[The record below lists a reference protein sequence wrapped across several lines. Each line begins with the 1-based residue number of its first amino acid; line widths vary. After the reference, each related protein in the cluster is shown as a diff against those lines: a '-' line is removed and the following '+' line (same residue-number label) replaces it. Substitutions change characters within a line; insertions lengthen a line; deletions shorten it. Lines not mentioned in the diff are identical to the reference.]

1 MITGESR
8 TSPRRVSIFDSTLRD
23 GEQAPRN
30 SMNPQEKLRMALRLE
45 ALGVDTIEA
54 GFPASSPSEA
64 EATRLISQNLTRARF
79 TTFCRAVRGDIEA
92 AVHAGGTH
100 NHEVQVLATSSDLH
114 LERKRRISRSAS
126 VEEIVDSVTLARKL
140 GVEHVS
146 VGLEDASRGAD
157 DLLCAQ
163 VDASVTAGATCIVV
177 ADTSGCM
184 TSDEYGD
191 LMARVRTWIPAGVS
205 LFTHCHD
212 DFGLALANTL
222 AGLRS
227 GADGAQVTLGG
238 IGERA
243 GNAALEQLVALL
255 SYKSEQLGLCADID
269 TVSMYDAYTELRE
282 IIKLELPRNK
292 PIFGAYAFG
301 SAAGIHQQGLLRD
314 PATYEYVEPK
324 KFGRER
330 SLIIARHSGR
340 SVLRHLLDE
349 LGAHLSEHMVDELY
363 RRHIL
368 DRPGGDCEDISDL
381 RKRLVAEL
389 ASVPTTHQTN
399 CVI

>member
-1 MITGESR
+1 MTENA
-8 TSPRRVSIFDSTLRD
+8 TPRRVSVFDSTLRD

-30 SMNPQEKLRMALRLE
+30 SMSPQDKLRLALRLE
-45 ALGVDTIEA
+45 ALGVDTIET

-64 EATRLISQNLTRARF
+64 EATRLISEGLTKARF
-79 TTFCRAVRGDIEA
+79 TTFCRAVPADIET
-92 AVHAGGTH
+92 AVRAGGTRR
-100 NHEVQVLATSSDLH
+100 HEVQILATSSDLH
-114 LERKRRISRSAS
+114 LERKRRISRTES
-126 VEEIVDSVTLARKL
+126 VREIAESVGHARGL
-140 GVEHVS
+140 GIDHVS

-157 DLLCAQ
+157 DLLRAQ
-163 VDASVTAGATCIVV
+163 VETAVDSGANCIVV

-184 TSDEYGD
+184 TSAEYGD
-191 LMARVRTWIPAGVS
+191 LMARVRTWIPAHVA

-212 DFGLALANTL
+212 DFGLALANTV
-222 AGLRS
+222 AGLQA

-255 SYKSEQLGLCADID
+255 SYKAEQLGLYTEID
-269 TVSMYDAYTELRE
+269 AAKMFDAYTELRSV
-282 IIKLELPRNK
+282 IDLELPRNK

-324 KFGRER
+324 RFGRER

-340 SVLRHLLDE
+340 AVLRHVLDD
-349 LGAHLSEHMVDELY
+349 LGVKVDSGRLDTLY

-368 DRPGGDCEDISDL
+368 ERPGGDCEDISEL
-381 RKRLVAEL
+381 RARLAAEL
-389 ASVPTTHQTN
+389 NRAAPARLTT
-399 CVI
+399 CVA

>member
-1 MITGESR
+1 MQNERNAPT
-8 TSPRRVSIFDSTLRD
+8 RRVSIFDSTLRD

-30 SMNPQEKLRMALRLE
+30 SMQPQEKLRMALRLE
-45 ALGVDTIEA
+45 ELGVDTIET
-54 GFPASSPSEA
+54 GFPASSPAEA

-79 TTFCRAVRGDIEA
+79 TTFCRAVRADIEA
-92 AVHAGGTH
+92 AVRAGGTRR
-100 NHEVQVLATSSDLH
+100 HEVQILATSSDLH
-114 LERKRRISRSAS
+114 LQRKRQITRADS
-126 VEEIVDSVTLARKL
+126 VKEIVDSVTCARGL
-140 GVEHVS
+140 GIQDVS

-157 DLLCAQ
+157 DLLRTQ
-163 VDASVTAGATCIVV
+163 VEASIDAGATCVVV

-184 TSDEYGD
+184 TPAEYGD
-191 LMARVRTWIPAGVS
+191 LMARVRSWMPPAVL

-212 DFGLALANTL
+212 DFGLALANTV
-222 AGLRS
+222 AGLQA

-243 GNAALEQLVALL
+243 GNASLEQLVALL
-255 SYKSEQLGLCADID
+255 SYKSGQLGLHTDID
-269 TVSMYDAYTELRE
+269 TVKMYNAYTELRE
-282 IIKLELPRNK
+282 IIQLELPRNK

-324 KFGRER
+324 RFGRER

-349 LGAHLSEHMVDELY
+349 LGADLGEDVVDELY
-363 RRHIL
+363 TRHIIN
-368 DRPGGDCEDISDL
+368 RPGGDCEDISEL
-381 RKRLVAEL
+381 RKRLGEEL
-389 ASVPTTHQTN
+389 AKTSPAHSTS
-399 CVI
+399 CVA